1 MGVGEPTAVRGCGV
15 RLDGDEVPA
24 AVRPVLGC
32 GVWGAQRPAQALP
45 LRAPCGRPGPRRA
58 RAQACRAT
66 SALLCGPEGQSG
78 RRPPRHLHSILC
90 RPSPQRP
97 RPRWA
102 GAAAPPP
109 PRPRP
114 GARLPGSRWPR
125 APQGLSE
132 QGGADRETEAEG
144 GRNSPG
150 RRAKPG
156 VLPRG
161 RRCAQPPQSRPEPRP
176 VSPGSGAISRP
187 QARLPCVPQGAR
199 PCPGLAAR
207 PAPGVSPCSSRPQLG
222 PPTGRSRPEPP

>member
-1 MGVGEPTAVRGCGV
+1 M
-15 RLDGDEVPA
+15 RLDSDEVPA

-32 GVWGAQRPAQALP
+32 GVRGAQRPAQALP

-97 RPRWA
+97 RPRWPGLRPPQHPGPAREPGCLGA
-102 GAAAPPP
+102 GGHEPLRASP
-109 PRPRP
+109 
-114 GARLPGSRWPR
+114 SR
-125 APQGLSE
+125 AVLTGKQ
-132 QGGADRETEAEG
+132 AEG
-144 GRNSPG
+144 GRDSSG
-150 RRAKPG
+150 RRARPG

-161 RRCAQPPQSRPEPRP
+161 RLCAQPPQSRPEPRP
-176 VSPGSGAISRP
+176 VAPGSGAISRP